1 MIGPDS
7 RNRGIS
13 LFFKEDYN
21 AITSKL
27 KVADVVDS
35 LNLILTSTSTNHNN
49 LDVKYVSH
57 KLWFDGRRIDF
68 IYELPPRKDIEDF
81 DNEYTD
87 FTNDLYALVLAWVN
101 NNKTEIES

>member
-13 LFFKEDYN
+13 LFFKEDYD
-21 AITSKL
+21 AVKSKI
-27 KVADVVDS
+27 KVEDVVDS
-35 LNLILTSTSTNHNN
+35 LKGVLTTVSTNHNN
-49 LDVKYVSH
+49 LEVKYVSH
-57 KLWFDGRRIDF
+57 KLWFDRRRIDF

-81 DNEYTD
+81 DNEYKD